1 MVVKYQ
7 NGRGI
12 TKTAENR
19 PKQRRN
25 QYDKNMHHIGTS
37 KDQHGEKTTE
47 MISNNTEAV
56 ENAKMVEKHVNNNT
70 RMKNVTSR
78 GVEGIFPNLCKTQL
92 GNVDFLLFISSR
104 FLFLSLSYWYYFQS
118 FLLSNEITFFST
130 RNSLPLPLSRP
141 NARTTSPRTG
151 QDLLG
156 KSKQKKVNKNKINT
170 QK

>member
-1 MVVKYQ
+1 MAVKYQ

-118 FLLSNEITFFST
+118 FLLSNEITFFFNPQLT
-130 RNSLPLPLSRP
+130 TATTLSAQRT
-141 NARTTSPRTG
+141 NHFTKDRARLAGEKQTKK
-151 QDLLG
+151 G
-156 KSKQKKVNKNKINT
+156 K
-170 QK
+170 